1 MSGQRKL
8 PASLSTL
15 LLLLSLEGLHLFYLP
30 KCGAPLPLCVFLL
43 CTSPGLGKILP

>member
-1 MSGQRKL
+1 MNSGQRKL

-30 KCGAPLPLCVFLL
+30 KCGGSSSTLCFPTLYLPPAL
-43 CTSPGLGKILP
+43 